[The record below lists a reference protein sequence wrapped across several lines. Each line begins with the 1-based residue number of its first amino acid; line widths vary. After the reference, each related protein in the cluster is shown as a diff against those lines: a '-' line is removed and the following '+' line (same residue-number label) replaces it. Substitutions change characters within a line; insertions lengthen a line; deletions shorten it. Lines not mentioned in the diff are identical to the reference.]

1 MGAPAAGASVVAEL
15 GRRDEDARVRGAAG
29 QQRVTHRHGAVED
42 EVLTQLAIARAV
54 AVRDALLARGA
65 PNARVFVAAPK
76 LCDDACASGWRPHVE
91 LSLAAH

>member
-1 MGAPAAGASVVAEL
+1 
-15 GRRDEDARVRGAAG
+15 
-29 QQRVTHRHGAVED
+29 
-42 EVLTQLAIARAV
+42 V

>member
-1 MGAPAAGASVVAEL
+1 LPPEQMRGLLLASY
-15 GRRDEDARVRGAAG
+15 
-29 QQRVTHRHGAVED
+29 AVED